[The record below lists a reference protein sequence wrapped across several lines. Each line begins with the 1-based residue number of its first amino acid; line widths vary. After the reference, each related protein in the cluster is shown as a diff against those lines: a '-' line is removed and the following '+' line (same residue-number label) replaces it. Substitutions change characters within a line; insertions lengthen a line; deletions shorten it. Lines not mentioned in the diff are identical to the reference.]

1 MSLPNKKP
9 CWFYLFSSFLLGAVF
24 VLISIQVAKYVRGD
38 TTIAYRTEDP
48 EVLPFPVVSFC
59 PGFKPDAADNFLE
72 FVSADNDEE
81 TEAAWDKLTF
91 SLEDL
96 VKHVALLTP
105 SGMLPHKVVPPA
117 SSTEC
122 LKIQKLDTY
131 SGKCYS
137 IVVTCPDQ
145 SFWVLAA
152 KFKLQDVYER
162 RLNLYVHHYLEDAPF
177 GFNRNFW
184 LFPTAM
190 VEIHHLQKVDV
201 VMKKTVRI
209 ARSGAESGKDTV
221 DCVKNFML
229 GSTSAVVNTSLLCR
243 SPRFR
248 SLFDLVPGIA
258 ELPGLE
264 PCRGM
269 EDSWRGVS
277 AAEAV
282 IQQMGPAMKAC
293 RGPKERVSYQAEVRE
308 ATPSLTLLNLD
319 GGNVTRAFFA
329 YDDGS
334 VYLEE
339 EYVLLDFGGM
349 LSAVG
354 GLVGMFLGWS
364 LLHVAEVLEG
374 VMKKLSTN
382 Q

>member
-1 MSLPNKKP
+1 MSSPEKRP
-9 CWFYLFSSFLLGAVF
+9 CWFYLFSSVLLGAVF
-24 VLISIQVAKYVRGD
+24 VLISIQVAKYIKGD
-38 TTIAYRTEDP
+38 TTIAYGTEEP

-72 FVSADNDEE
+72 FVSADNEE
-81 TEAAWDKLTF
+81 ATEAAWDKLTF

-96 VKHVALLTP
+96 VQHVALLTP
-105 SGMLPHKVVPPA
+105 YGMQEHKVEPPA
-117 SSTEC
+117 SSSEC

-137 IVVTCPDQ
+137 IIATCPDQ

-152 KFKLQDVYER
+152 KFRLENVYQR
-162 RLNLYVHHYLEDAPF
+162 RLNLYIHHYVEDAPF

-190 VEIHHLQKVDV
+190 VEVHHLQKVDV
-201 VMKKTVRI
+201 VMKKTVRM

-221 DCVKNFML
+221 DCVKNHL
-229 GSTSAVVNTSLLCR
+229 LDSTSASVNTSLLCL

-248 SLFDLVPGIA
+248 SLFGLVPGIA
-258 ELPGLE
+258 GLPGLK

-269 EDSWRGVS
+269 EDSWRGQVG
-277 AAEAV
+277 AEAV
-282 IQQMGPAMKAC
+282 IQQLGGAMKAC

-329 YDDGS
+329 YDDRS

-354 GLVGMFLGWS
+354 GFVGMFLGWS

-374 VMKKLSTN
+374 VMKTVSAQK
-382 Q
+382 